1 MILRILRFSRRRR
14 THGDSGGGGEASS
27 APASGLR
34 GNGGVESSRLP
45 QRLSAK
51 LPVYYGWVILAC
63 LCCAGFSRQGG
74 ATATFSV
81 FVAPLTHEF
90 GWSRTAVSGAA
101 SLGGVLAALLSP
113 LIGPVLDRHGSRAV
127 LCLAVLGT
135 GIAALLLSLTQ
146 SLLVFYLLFCIAR
159 LNWASPFDLGIYS
172 ALNKWFVV
180 RRPLA
185 NSIATV
191 AQMAGLVAMPLIAQ
205 LAMRADGWRAGWI
218 AIGATVLAVGFMPVW
233 LLMVRQPEDLGLPP
247 DHAAAPAAAA
257 GGTLPAEPIEA
268 TFSRRQAVRTPAF
281 WLLLSYTVLVYP
293 VQAGV
298 SLHQAANLTEHGVAP
313 TMAASIVS
321 LFSLMS
327 GLASALCGLLPRS
340 LPIRYAMALGGIFLT
355 IGCLSMIGIASARQG
370 AVAAA
375 LFGLGIGGML
385 TLLPIAWAD
394 YFGRANY
401 GAIRGLALPAQVLAQ
416 ASGPLLSGILHDWT
430 GGYTSALECFAA
442 LSFLSILAAL
452 AARRPRSERGRHR
465 RL

>member
-1 MILRILRFSRRRR
+1 MRSPRNPDRVSPLVSRYRR
-14 THGDSGGGGEASS
+14 
-27 APASGLR
+27 
-34 GNGGVESSRLP
+34 NGGIVGFWLP
-45 QRLSAK
+45 RTLSAK
-51 LPVYYGWVILAC
+51 LPIYYGWIVLAS

-81 FVAPLTHEF
+81 FVEPLTREF

-101 SLGGVLAALLSP
+101 SLGGLLAALLSP
-113 LIGPVLDRHGSRAV
+113 LIGPVLDRHGSRVA

-172 ALNKWFVV
+172 ALNNWFVT

-205 LAMRADGWRAGWI
+205 LAMRGHGWRAGWI
-218 AIGATVLAVGFMPVW
+218 AIGLSVLAVGFLPVW
-233 LLMVRQPEDLGLPP
+233 LLMVRRPEDLGLLP
-247 DHAAAPAAAA
+247 DGAAAA
-257 GGTLPAEPIEA
+257 AATTGSHPPAKPIEA
-268 TFSRRQAVRTPAF
+268 RFSRRQAVRTPAF

-298 SLHQAANLTEHGVAP
+298 SLHQAANLVEHGVTP
-313 TMAASIVS
+313 TVAAAIIS

-327 GLASALCGLLPRS
+327 GIASALCGLMPRALPV
-340 LPIRYAMALGGIFLT
+340 RYPLALGSVFLT

-370 AVAAA
+370 AIAAA
-375 LFGLGIGGML
+375 LFGLGIGAML

-401 GAIRGLALPAQVLAQ
+401 GAIRGLALSAQVLAQ
-416 ASGPLLSGILHDWT
+416 AAGPLFSGLLHDWT
-430 GGYTSALECFAA
+430 GNYTRSLECFAT
-442 LSFLSILAAL
+442 LSCLSILAAL
-452 AARRPRSERGRHR
+452 AARRPRPEQG
-465 RL
+465 